1 MPEWSPVLF
10 GVIQGITEW
19 IPLSSEGVVALAA
32 AWIDGVSMSDAI
44 AIALWL
50 HAGTAVSAAIA
61 LRSDIVALA
70 RETAAAP
77 RRISRPVAFLIVG
90 TLVTAIIGVPLYLY
104 IGEAADSLGS
114 AAMIIVGV
122 GMIMTGTFVA
132 PKALE
137 GRRGRDDMRV
147 TDAVLAGAAQGI
159 AVIPGV
165 SRTAVTVAMLLAR
178 GSAHKEAVILSV
190 LMGIPASLGAGLLAA
205 FSSDMAL
212 SAPALLGS
220 MTAAVVGMA
229 AIRGILAW
237 ASRVRLAPFVTAAGV
252 LVVAGALLGLLTRG
266 S

>member
-32 AWIDGVSMSDAI
+32 AWIDGVTMSDAI

-50 HAGTAVSAAIA
+50 HAGTAISAAIA
-61 LRSDIVALA
+61 MRRDIVVLA

-77 RRISRPVAFLIVG
+77 RRMSRAVAFLIVS
-90 TLVTAIIGVPLYLY
+90 TLVTGIVGVPLYLS

-122 GMIMTGTFVA
+122 GMIMTGAFFG
-132 PKALE
+132 PRALK

-147 TDAVLAGAAQGI
+147 MDAVLAGGAQGV
-159 AVIPGV
+159 AVIPGL
-165 SRTAVTVAMLLAR
+165 SRTALTVAMLLAR
-178 GSAHKEAVILSV
+178 GCGHQEAVILSV

-205 FSSDMAL
+205 FSSDMEL
-212 SAPALLGS
+212 SAPALVGL
-220 MTAAVVGMA
+220 MTAAVVGMV

-252 LVVAGALLGLLTRG
+252 VVMAGALLGLL